1 MNSNTFILL
10 TFLRAYCLTFIAS
23 CIHVFAFSQV
33 FTLNFSNSNTT
44 SAMVDYLHP
53 EFKLQYPETWDIDT
67 SRQWGAEVM
76 LFAPLE
82 NDSDKFRENVNVVIQ
97 DLTGQNIDLDM
108 YKQIT
113 DQQITTLAPDGVIIE
128 SSIINAERG
137 KHYRITYTM
146 TQDIFRLKIT
156 SVCFIHNDKAYLVT
170 FTAESDKYEAYKTTG
185 DKILDSWELNK

>member
-1 MNSNTFILL
+1 MNSNTFMLL
-10 TFLRAYCLTFIAS
+10 TFLRSYCLTFIAS
-23 CIHVFAFSQV
+23 CMHVFAFSQV
-33 FTLNFSNSNTT
+33 FTLNFSNPNPAFT
-44 SAMVDYLHP
+44 MVDYLHP
-53 EFKLQYPETWDIDT
+53 DFKLQYPETWDIDT

-97 DLTGQNIDLDM
+97 DLTGLNIDLDI

-128 SSIINAERG
+128 SSIIASVRG

-156 SVCFIHNDKAYLVT
+156 SVCFIHKDKAYLLT
-170 FTAESDKYEAYKTTG
+170 FTAELDKYEEYKKVG
-185 DKILDSWELNK
+185 DAILDSFSMIK